1 MLSRNGVYVKESQS
15 QSLIYV
21 CLYVDDLLIIES
33 SMTEI
38 EHFKNKL
45 NFEMTD
51 LGMLSYILGM
61 EFVYRNQGINLHKRK
76 YINKV
81 LNRFSTDQCN
91 GARVFVVGNL
101 KLTKALEENAAD
113 STLFK
118 HIVGSL
124 RFICNSR
131 PDTSYAV

>member
-1 MLSRNGVYVKESQS
+1 
-15 QSLIYV
+15 
-21 CLYVDDLLIIES
+21 
-33 SMTEI
+33 MTEI